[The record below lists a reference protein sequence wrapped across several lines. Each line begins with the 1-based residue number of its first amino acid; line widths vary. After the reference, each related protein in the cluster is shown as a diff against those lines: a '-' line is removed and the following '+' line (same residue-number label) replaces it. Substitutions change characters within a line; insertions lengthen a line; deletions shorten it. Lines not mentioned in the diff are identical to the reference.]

1 MTEYNFYYDES
12 EHSRK
17 INFNTVSAANYYDN
31 FIAMIV
37 GWPIEGEDIL
47 QRYAAFEAKYAGR
60 KDRNGEIKGTVLQ
73 QKQFRYGFASLN
85 KQNVQF
91 INDFLSLFGKDIH
104 IYTFLFAAR
113 SNISCYSF
121 SAIIKTIPS
130 LMRI

>member
-60 KDRNGEIKGTVLQ
+60 KDRNGEIKVPCSSKNNLGMGLPRSTS
-73 QKQFRYGFASLN
+73 RTYSL
-85 KQNVQF
+85 
-91 INDFLSLFGKDIH
+91 
-104 IYTFLFAAR
+104 
-113 SNISCYSF
+113 
-121 SAIIKTIPS
+121 
-130 LMRI
+130 